1 MIEKLASK
9 NIVSIEISKTSSK
22 SYGLIKGYAAN
33 SHPGSHNRTNE
44 DRICIV
50 TNLNK
55 TNVKTKQVSFFSIY
69 DGSQN
74 ILKADYYRDNFHLV
88 LNTNEDLL
96 I

>member
-1 MIEKLASK
+1 M
-9 NIVSIEISKTSSK
+9 
-22 SYGLIKGYAAN
+22 IKGYAAN
-33 SHPGSHNRTNE
+33 SQPGVQDTTNF

-74 ILKADYYRDNFHLV
+74 IHKADYYRDNFHII
-88 LNTNEDLL
+88 LNAN
-96 I
+96 

>member
-1 MIEKLASK
+1 MI
-9 NIVSIEISKTSSK
+9 SIDLSKTSSK

-33 SHPGSHNRTNE
+33 SHPGVHNTTNE

-55 TNVKTKQVSFFSIY
+55 TNIKTKQVSFFSIY

-74 ILKADYYRDNFHLV
+74 IYKADYYRDNFHLI
-88 LNTNEDLL
+88 LNTN
-96 I
+96 

>member
-1 MIEKLASK
+1 MI
-9 NIVSIEISKTSSK
+9 NIELSKTSSK

-33 SHPGSHNRTNE
+33 SHPGVHNTTNQ

-55 TNVKTKQVSFFSIY
+55 TNIKTKQVSFFSIY

-74 ILKADYYRDNFHLV
+74 IHKADYYRDNFHLI
-88 LNTNEDLL
+88 LNTNDDLL

>member
-1 MIEKLASK
+1 MTIEL
-9 NIVSIEISKTSSK
+9 SKTSSK

-33 SHPGSHNRTNE
+33 SHPGVYNATNE

-69 DGSQN
+69 DGSN
-74 ILKADYYRDNFHLV
+74 GLLRADYYRDNFHLI
-88 LNTNEDLL
+88 LNSQ
-96 I
+96 